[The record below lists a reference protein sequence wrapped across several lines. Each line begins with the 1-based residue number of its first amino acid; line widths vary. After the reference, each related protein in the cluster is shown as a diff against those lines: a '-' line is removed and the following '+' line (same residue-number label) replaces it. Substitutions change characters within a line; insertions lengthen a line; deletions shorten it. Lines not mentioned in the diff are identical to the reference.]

1 VSASDVVQAQVE
13 AYNAQDLDAFCSY
26 YAEDCVIANLNGEV
40 TQRGQAALRQRYG
53 DMFAANPQNKA
64 RIANR
69 VAIGDYVIDHEEVER
84 GPGQRLTVIAI
95 YTVKDGLITRLD
107 MAR

>member
-1 VSASDVVQAQVE
+1 LSASDVVQAQLE
-13 AYNAQDLDAFCSY
+13 AYNAQDLDKFCSF
-26 YAEDCVIANLNGEV
+26 YADDCVIAELNGAV
-40 TQRGQAALRQRYG
+40 TQRGQEAVRQRYG
-53 DMFAANPQNKA
+53 AMFAANPRNRA

-69 VAIGDYVIDHEEVER
+69 IAVGDYVIDHEEVER